1 MSDPALDA
9 LLRPRSV
16 AVIGASTDPD
26 RIGGR
31 PIQFLRRAGFAGAIF
46 PVNPR
51 AAEVQGVPAFAS
63 VDALPAVPDVA
74 IVALP
79 SGVVGETVDAC
90 LAHGMRAFIVFSA
103 GFGEAGEAG
112 RHAQAD
118 IAARVRTAGGRMIGP
133 NSLGLLATGSGFFG
147 TFATALDGA
156 WPRPGRVAIAT
167 QSGACG
173 SYLLAMGTTRGLGV
187 SRFVA
192 TGNEADVDVADV
204 VAWLAADPDSDVIVC
219 AVEGARD
226 GMRLRRALDAA
237 QAAGKPVIAMKVGA
251 TEAGRA
257 AAASHTGALAGAA
270 EVWDGVFRQHGALPV
285 HSLEEAVDVAIAAS
299 QPARPA
305 SARVG
310 LITTSGGVGVLLAD
324 AVVAAGLD
332 PAPMP
337 EAARTRIEALLP
349 LASGRNPVDT
359 TAQILADMSLF
370 GRILA
375 IMTGEGGYHSI
386 VAFLAHI
393 GRNPAHFAAIE
404 PALMEARREHPDV
417 PFALCMLCDEE
428 LRDRLVRDGFLVFE
442 DPTRAVRAIAALHGM
457 AHAVAR
463 PASIAPETT
472 EATMVAD
479 EVLDEAEAATLLAA
493 AGVPM
498 APARVATTARAAAA
512 AADALGYPVA
522 LKVLSPDIAHKTE
535 VGGVRL
541 GLGDAAAVR
550 RAFAEVMAGARAMA
564 PAARLRGVLVVPM
577 VTGGIEAIVGVE
589 RDPAF
594 GPVVMVGLGGTM
606 VEVFR
611 DVAFRAAPF
620 DTATA
625 RDMIGELRGAALLGN
640 FRGRGPSDTEA
651 LAQALAALSRFAWV
665 NRDRLASVDINPLLV
680 RPAGAGVIGLDALIV
695 PKASGG
701 S

>member
-1 MSDPALDA
+1 MNDPALDA

-31 PIQFLRRAGFAGAIF
+31 PIQFLRRAGFAGPIY

-51 AAEVQGVPAFAS
+51 AAEVQGIRAWPS
-63 VDALPAVPDVA
+63 VADLPEAPDVA

-79 SGVVGETVDAC
+79 AGVVAATVEAG
-90 LAHGMRAFIVFSA
+90 LARGTRAFIVFSA
-103 GFGEAGEAG
+103 GFGEAGEEG
-112 RHAQAD
+112 RRAQAD
-118 IAARVRTAGGRMIGP
+118 IAARVRAAGGRMIGP

-204 VAWLAADPDSDVIVC
+204 VAWLAGDPDSDVIVC

-237 QAAGKPVIAMKVGA
+237 RAAGKPVIAMKVGA

-270 EVWDGVFRQHGALPV
+270 EVWDGVFRQHGAWPV

-324 AVVAAGLD
+324 AAVAAGLD

-337 EAARTRIEALLP
+337 EAARARIEALLP

-375 IMTGEGGYHSI
+375 IMTGDGGFDSI

-404 PALMEARREHPDV
+404 PALMQARRARPDV

-442 DPTRAVRAIAALHGM
+442 DPTRAVRAVAALYGI
-457 AHAVAR
+457 AHAGPV
-463 PASIAPETT
+463 PAADESDDG
-472 EATMVAD
+472 ATMVAG
-479 EVLDEAEAATLLAA
+479 ETLDEAEAATLLAA

-498 APARVATTARAAAA
+498 ATARIATTARAAAA

-522 LKVLSPDIAHKTE
+522 LKILSPDIAHKTE

-541 GLGDAAAVR
+541 GLADAGAVR
-550 RAFAEVMAGARAMA
+550 RAFAEVMAGARAKA
-564 PAARLRGVLVVPM
+564 PSARLRGVLVAPM
-577 VTGGIEAIVGVE
+577 LSGGVEAIAGVE
-589 RDPAF
+589 HDPAF

-625 RDMIGELRGAALLGN
+625 RDMIGELRGAALLGD
-640 FRGRGPSDTEA
+640 FRGRGPADTEA

-680 RPAGAGVIGLDALIV
+680 RPAGTGVIGLDALIV
-695 PKASGG
+695 PKTSGG
-701 S
+701 